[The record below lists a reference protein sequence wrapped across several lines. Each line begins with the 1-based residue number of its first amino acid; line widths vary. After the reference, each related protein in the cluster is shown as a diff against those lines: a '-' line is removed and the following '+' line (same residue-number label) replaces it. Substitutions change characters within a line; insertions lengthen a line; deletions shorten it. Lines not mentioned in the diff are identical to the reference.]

1 MQVIFHCG
9 AHGTEEDRLL
19 KTLLRNKD
27 RFRLHGT
34 VVPGPGKYRYLLKDC
49 IAALQEGQATAEAR
63 DVLWDAILEEEQ
75 ADRVLLSNANFF
87 GSQRQSLNGSQF
99 YPEAEERLLALQ
111 QLFAQDQLE
120 LFIGLR
126 NPATLLPGL
135 LENAHPDR
143 KAHVLSELDPYR
155 LRWSDLLAR
164 LRQAVPEVALSVWCF
179 EDMPLIWAQIIRD
192 MSGLEMNERLDGGMD
207 LLAAIMSRE
216 GMRRL
221 RQYLAQHP
229 EMSEMHRRRV
239 FAAFL
244 DKYVREDQ
252 LEEEIDLPGWNEE
265 TVEAV
270 TRLYEEDM
278 ETVQRIPGVTMIA
291 P

>member
-9 AHGTEEDRLL
+9 AHATEEDRLL

-27 RFRLHGT
+27 RFRLQGT

-49 IAALQEGQATAEAR
+49 MAALQGGEATAESR

-75 ADRVLLSNANFF
+75 ADRVILSNAHFF
-87 GSQRQSLNGSQF
+87 GSQRQSIEGSQF
-99 YPEAEERLLALQ
+99 YPEAETRLLSLI
-111 QLFAQDQLE
+111 QLFPQDQLE

-126 NPATLLPGL
+126 NPATLLPCL
-135 LENAHPDR
+135 LDNAHPDR
-143 KAHVLSELDPYR
+143 KAHILNELDPYA

-164 LRQAVPEVALSVWCF
+164 LRRAAPKVPLTVWCF
-179 EDMPLIWAQIIRD
+179 EDMPLVWAQIIRD
-192 MSGLEMNERLDGGMD
+192 MSGLEINQRLEGGMD
-207 LLAAIMSRE
+207 LLAAIMTRE

-221 RQYLAQHP
+221 RQYLGQQP
-229 EMSEMHRRRV
+229 DMSEMHRRRV

-244 DKYVREDQ
+244 DKYVRADQ
-252 LEEEIDLPGWNEE
+252 LEEEIDLPGWTEGM
-265 TVEAV
+265 VESV

-278 ETVQRIPGVTMIA
+278 EAVQRMPGVTMIA